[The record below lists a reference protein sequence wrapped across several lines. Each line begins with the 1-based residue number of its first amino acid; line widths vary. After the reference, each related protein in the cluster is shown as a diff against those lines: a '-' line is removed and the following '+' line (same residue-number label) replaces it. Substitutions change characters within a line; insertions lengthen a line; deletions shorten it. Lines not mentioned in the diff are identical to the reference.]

1 VLGGQVYCSDP
12 SYNLLLGVGIVLS
25 SMTLA
30 QELVLIRMITPKA
43 SDVSMPKKQLRDK
56 LSLSNNDSKKGTK
69 PERVLGTSLPSRQV
83 FKLEATENKN
93 LQTAK
98 RRLST
103 ILLEPRVDDLAV
115 EHGKESTTR
124 NAAPPMRDQEKAKV
138 AYTIALS
145 YFVFGIC
152 YGVAQYAIPILY
164 ASHGG
169 APPATNSTALDITTA
184 LSSTADTAVA
194 MTYHHR
200 VRKGHCGC
208 VRHAESGDCVRDR
221 RGYLRPP
228 LALLH

>member
-1 VLGGQVYCSDP
+1 
-12 SYNLLLGVGIVLS
+12 
-25 SMTLA
+25 MT
-30 QELVLIRMITPKA
+30 
-43 SDVSMPKKQLRDK
+43 KKQLRDK

-124 NAAPPMRDQEKAKV
+124 KSAPPMRDQEKAKV

-164 ASHGG
+164 ASHRTRHYNSSKFHGRYRCSYDL
-169 APPATNSTALDITTA
+169 PPPSAQRTL
-184 LSSTADTAVA
+184 
-194 MTYHHR
+194 R
-200 VRKGHCGC
+200 VCAAC
-208 VRHAESGDCVRDR
+208 
-221 RGYLRPP
+221 
-228 LALLH
+228 